1 MSGPHH
7 FLPGL
12 TNAQN
17 AMRSQFGT
25 SPMPNQMS
33 QMPQLAGQ
41 MPVPMPP
48 QMMSQMSNNMSNPM
62 STSMAGNTQMLGQL
76 GQQYNM
82 NPTSQI
88 PQHQTPTPMQMQQN
102 TMGNCNKPTI

>member
-25 SPMPNQMS
+25 SPMPTQMNQI
-33 QMPQLAGQ
+33 PQLTGQ
-41 MPVPMPP
+41 MPVQMPP
-48 QMMSQMSNNMSNPM
+48 QMNNQMMSQMSNNMNNPM
-62 STSMAGNTQMLGQL
+62 NTSMGTNTQMLGQL
-76 GQQYNM
+76 GQQYNI

-102 TMGNCNKPTI
+102 TMGIL